1 MTQRAAVHFDHQSA
15 TFLQVDGDGVELR
28 RVQAQPESG
37 GEPLA
42 GFAYLGEVCDA
53 IEQFGE
59 VLVTGPNSAMSDL
72 GHFIEGYRPRV
83 ERRIVGFERIGGRLT
98 DRQLAAFARSYFDRV
113 HRMRDVPGPRTAS

>member
-1 MTQRAAVHFDHQSA
+1 MTRRAAVHFDNQSA
-15 TFLQVDGDGVELR
+15 TFLQVEGDGVELR
-28 RVQAQPESG
+28 RVRAQPEAG
-37 GEPLA
+37 GEPVA

-53 IEQFGE
+53 IEQFSE

-113 HRMRDVPGPRTAS
+113 HQLRDVPAPGTTS